1 MPIFPQVIACLRQD
15 DSKLPLL
22 ETALLNVELSA
33 ALWSNKEDAEE
44 LIPQHRLAPIAV
56 FVRHL
61 YAAAE
66 RMSELPSSPDPRN
79 PGGPCRFKRDENTI
93 LALHGNNPVWYWTRK
108 NDSWELHMMRV
119 SKESDVED
127 DLDFDE
133 LLAEME
139 DIVDDDGDENHED
152 ELGDVQSPND
162 PERLTP
168 DPMFGVIAYFREIL
182 EDGSTRLDGQSYW
195 SDPKNPDNDYR
206 FRISDEIIVAYRSTS
221 HHGFQPIWCWR
232 KKEDGHWKLY
242 RVAISVSSDHSLLD
256 LSKERKLDNGIWELA
271 EN

>member
-22 ETALLNVELSA
+22 NTEFLDVELSA
-33 ALWSNKEDAEE
+33 ALWSIKEDAEK
-44 LIPQHRLAPIAV
+44 LKPKQRLAPIAV
-56 FVRHL
+56 FVRRL

-79 PGGPCRFKRDENTI
+79 PDGPCRFKRDENTI
-93 LALHGNNPVWYWTRK
+93 LALHGNNPVWCWTRK
-108 NDSWELHMMRV
+108 NDTWELHMMRV

-139 DIVDDDGDENHED
+139 DVVDDDGDEILED
-152 ELGDVQSPND
+152 ELDDVQSPND

-168 DPMFGVIAYFREIL
+168 DPMLGVISYFHEIL
-182 EDGSTRLDGQSYW
+182 EDGSTRLDGQPYW
-195 SDPKNPDNDYR
+195 SDPKNPDNDYS
-206 FRISDEIIVAYRSTS
+206 FRISDEIIVAYRSNP
-221 HHGFQPIWCWR
+221 HHGSQPIWCWR

-242 RVAISVSSDHSLLD
+242 RVSISVSSDQTLLNP
-256 LSKERKLDNGIWELA
+256 SMEEKLDNGVWELA